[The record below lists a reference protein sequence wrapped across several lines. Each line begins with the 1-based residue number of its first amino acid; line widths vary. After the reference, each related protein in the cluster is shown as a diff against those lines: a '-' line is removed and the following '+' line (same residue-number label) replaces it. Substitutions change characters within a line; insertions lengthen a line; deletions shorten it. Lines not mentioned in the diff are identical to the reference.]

1 MGDDMSGSA
10 AVGRYGAS
18 TAERAHYATIVVV
31 GGGCYGTY
39 YVRQLLRARDA
50 RALSFDRVLVV
61 DRNEDCQ
68 VASTAGGESSVTI
81 VKREWEPFFDEYLS
95 AGAREGSAEADAIVP
110 SPLMP
115 HLMFDWLIRRAI
127 ARWPHRTVER
137 RPLSRAPNIPWQRA
151 MPSGT
156 HVVSFAEWICPV
168 NCVEPAMCPVI
179 KGPRTWSMP
188 PAVRAYVQASRR
200 GDTPLAGPVI
210 FHCEHRAYGVGMFD
224 TRAVVE
230 GDAFIARA
238 AESVGADVLV
248 GTVSHCHGALDVL
261 HIGGGHGG

>member
-1 MGDDMSGSA
+1 MEDDMSGSA
-10 AVGRYGAS
+10 AVERSHAQP
-18 TAERAHYATIVVV
+18 AERTGYATIVVV
-31 GGGCYGTY
+31 GGGCYGSY

-50 RALSFDRVLVV
+50 GALSFDRILVV
-61 DRNEDCQ
+61 DRNENCP
-68 VASTAGGESSVTI
+68 VRTMASAEASVTI
-81 VKREWEPFFDEYLS
+81 VQREWEPFFDDYLS
-95 AGAREGSAEADAIVP
+95 AAARDVSANADAIVP

-115 HLMFDWLIRRAI
+115 HLMFDWLMRRAI

-137 RPLSRAPNIPWQRA
+137 RPLPRAPNVPWQRP

-156 HVVSFAEWICPV
+156 HVVSFAEWTCPV

-188 PAVRAYVQASRR
+188 PAVRAYVQASKR

-224 TRAVVE
+224 TRAVLE
-230 GDAFIARA
+230 GDALIARD
-238 AESVGADVLV
+238 AESVGANVLV
-248 GTVSHCHGALDVL
+248 GTVSHCHGALDLL
-261 HIGGGHGG
+261 HIAGGHGN

>member
-1 MGDDMSGSA
+1 MSGSA
-10 AVGRYGAS
+10 AAERYGAND
-18 TAERAHYATIVVV
+18 APRVHYASIVVI

-39 YVRQLLRARDA
+39 YVRQLLRGRDA
-50 RALSFDRVLVV
+50 GALEFDRVLVV
-61 DRNEDCQ
+61 DRNENCQ
-68 VASTAGGESSVTI
+68 VASIARGASSVRI
-81 VKREWEPFFDEYLS
+81 VHQEWEPFFDEYLS
-95 AGAREGSAEADAIVP
+95 AAARDASGDADAIVP

-115 HLMFDWLIRRAI
+115 HLMFDWLMRRAI

-137 RPLSRAPNIPWQRA
+137 RALPRAPNVPWQRA

-188 PAVRAYVQASRR
+188 AAVRAYVQASKR

-224 TRAVVE
+224 TRAVLE
-230 GDAFIARA
+230 GDALIARV
-238 AESVGADVLV
+238 AESAGADVLV